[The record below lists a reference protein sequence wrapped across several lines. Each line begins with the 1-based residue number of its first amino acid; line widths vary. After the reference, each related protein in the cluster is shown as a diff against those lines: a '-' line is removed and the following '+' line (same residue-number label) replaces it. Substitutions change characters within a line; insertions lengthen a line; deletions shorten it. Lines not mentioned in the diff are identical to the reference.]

1 MTKPFELVASHP
13 VLDFVNTL
21 DWRFRESGSEELLAD
36 YSDLLRFAAQ
46 ANLLTAE
53 QHRRL
58 RRSSTENDP
67 AQVFRRAIELR
78 EAMAQVFYAL
88 VDGVVPPVAAT
99 LKLDQYLHMAQTNR
113 RLRWNKSRFE
123 LSWSAGEDSEL
134 QLPLWLLAQSAS
146 ELLIAEAAQRVS
158 ACANLEC
165 RWLFLDTT
173 KNHTRR
179 WCDMKICGNR
189 MKVRRFKAHRQA

>member
-1 MTKPFELVASHP
+1 MTKPFQLVAGHP

-21 DWRFRESGSEELLAD
+21 DWRFRESGTDDLLID
-36 YSDLLRFAAQ
+36 YSEVFRFAAQ
-46 ANLLTAE
+46 SNLLTPE
-53 QHRRL
+53 QQRRL
-58 RRSSTENDP
+58 RRVFPESDS
-67 AQVFRRAIELR
+67 AHAFRRAIELR
-78 EAMAQVFYAL
+78 EAMAQIFYAL
-88 VDGVVPPVAAT
+88 VEGVAPPVAAAF
-99 LKLDQYLHMAQTNR
+99 KLDQYLHTAQSHR

-123 LSWSAGEDSEL
+123 LAWNANEDSEL

-146 ELLIAEAAQRVS
+146 DLLIAEAAQRVR

-189 MKVRRFKAHRQA
+189 MKVRRFKAHHQA